1 MPLSHSLS
9 PLPLPLLRLENGAK
23 MPLLSCFWDM
33 WSLSP
38 SLAQCSGVSV
48 RNTAGRRRRE
58 KRMLY
63 DVIINSHTDICRI
76 AYLLQNKLC
85 QCNGNEPPSGCQ
97 ENERCMHDREAL
109 S

>member
-9 PLPLPLLRLENGAK
+9 PLPLPLLRLGNDAK
-23 MPLLSCFWDM
+23 MPLLSWFWDI

-38 SLAQCSGVSV
+38 SLAQCGGVSV

-63 DVIINSHTDICRI
+63 DVIINLHTDICKI
-76 AYLLQNKLC
+76 AYLLQSKLF
-85 QCNGNEPPSGCQ
+85 QCNGNEPPSERQ
-97 ENERCMHDREAL
+97 ENERCMHDRED
-109 S
+109 